1 MKKSD
6 KKEYELDRA
15 YDYADAYGFSNA
27 AANVGFVKRRA
38 RRKLR
43 HDKKRGLRSQAYLYE
58 DYCGDD
64 IEFEPEGNIVESHV
78 DENGIIIVDK
88 FEITGISAYCERKRK
103 EQK

>member
-15 YDYADAYGFSNA
+15 
-27 AANVGFVKRRA
+27 
-38 RRKLR
+38 
-43 HDKKRGLRSQAYLYE
+43 
-58 DYCGDD
+58 

-78 DENGIIIVDK
+78 DKNGIIIVDK

-103 EQK
+103 DK